1 MILTTPFS
9 PRRVLLNIILICA
22 LPNLLYSQDGDPCR
36 AFHEKIRTTYDFRPA
51 LLAND
56 AERNRKSAAM
66 DRVWESVKQ
75 NPGDLLQCLRRELED
90 PGADAWFRFD
100 ASNLL
105 VSLDPSE
112 SSKKVQIK
120 NYAAAS
126 LDDVDLRV
134 WVGTLARLGA
144 EGFDVS
150 VAGERWLTDPRAVYY
165 LPEHGALK
173 VDKFLGAIFL
183 FGSMDE
189 TQATPAL
196 LKVASSAEHP
206 GREHA
211 ISLLLMQATPEAI
224 EGLKKIDQTKLS
236 PDAQSALHKHLT
248 KPILFQARAKPKTSR
263 EQFLKA
269 FNEAIKGDWNYFLQ
283 LVSEVPDGEKDVV
296 ATLKAEDLPLVRKVR
311 RLMIAR
317 ANQHAAD
324 YYVSFTQILMT
335 MIWRPDMAK

>member
-1 MILTTPFS
+1 MALTTKS
-9 PRRVLLNIILICA
+9 IRLKIVVGISMLGVISSSAQAQEKNSCA
-22 LPNLLYSQDGDPCR
+22 VFQETVR
-36 AFHEKIRTTYDFRPA
+36 ATYNFRPSQ
-51 LLAND
+51 LANEK
-56 AERNRKSAAM
+56 ERNQKSADM
-66 DRVWESVKQ
+66 DKFWEAVKS
-75 NPGDLLQCLRRELED
+75 NKNELMPCLKQALDD
-90 PGADAWFRFD
+90 PKTDAWFRFD
-100 ASNLL
+100 GSNLL

-112 SSKKVQIK
+112 SSKKLQIK
-120 NYAAAS
+120 NYAAAN

-144 EGFDVS
+144 EGLDVS
-150 VAGERWLTDPRAVYY
+150 VAGERWLTDPKAVYY

-196 LKVASSAEHP
+196 LKMAGSPEHP

-224 EGLKKIDQTKLS
+224 EGLKQIDQTKLS
-236 PDAQSALHKHLT
+236 PAARAALRKHLT
-248 KPILFQARAKPKTSR
+248 NPILFEARAKPKTSR
-263 EQFLKA
+263 EQFLNA
-269 FNEAIKGDWNYFLQ
+269 FNDAIAGSWNSFLR

-296 ATLKAEDLPLVRKVR
+296 AVLKAEDLPVVRKVR

-317 ANQHAAD
+317 GTPEAAE

-335 MIWRPDMAK
+335 MIWRPEMAK